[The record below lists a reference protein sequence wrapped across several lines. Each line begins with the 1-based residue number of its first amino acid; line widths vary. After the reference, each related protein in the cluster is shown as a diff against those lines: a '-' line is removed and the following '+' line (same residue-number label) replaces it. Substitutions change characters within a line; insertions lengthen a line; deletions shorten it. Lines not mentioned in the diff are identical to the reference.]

1 MESTTKIRNNLQANS
16 SHLDAFMES
25 RKYAFY
31 ILEDT
36 GTSFVVVD
44 LGFLFPLSIL
54 VIWIFIGKKIEFF
67 QRIRMRLLASRF

>member
-1 MESTTKIRNNLQANS
+1 
-16 SHLDAFMES
+16 MES